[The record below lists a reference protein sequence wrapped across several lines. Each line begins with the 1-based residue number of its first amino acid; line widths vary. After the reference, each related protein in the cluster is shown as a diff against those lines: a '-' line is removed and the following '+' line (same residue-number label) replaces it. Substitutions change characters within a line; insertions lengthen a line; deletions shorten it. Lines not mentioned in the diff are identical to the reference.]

1 MESNRTLFS
10 YEYSLLVGL
19 PNQSYAV
26 KVISVRE
33 NQEDADLDLDWILK
47 RQGIKNKNI
56 VSKNLQKH
64 QFNEPF
70 SCKVNNTG
78 IVYFSSYRIW
88 PMSIFFES
96 KNQERRKNWW
106 HK

>member
-19 PNQSYAV
+19 PNQLYAI

-33 NQEDADLDLDWILK
+33 NQEDADLDLDWIL
-47 RQGIKNKNI
+47 KNKNI

-70 SCKVNNTG
+70 SCKFNNTG
-78 IVYFSSYRIW
+78 IIYFSSYQIGS
-88 PMSIFFES
+88 MSIFFES
-96 KNQERRKNWW
+96 KNQEKEERVGGINELV
-106 HK
+106 

>member
-19 PNQSYAV
+19 PNQLYAV

-33 NQEDADLDLDWILK
+33 NQEDADWDLDWILE
-47 RQGIKNKNI
+47 RNCIKNKNT

-70 SCKVNNTG
+70 SCKFNNTG
-78 IVYFSSYRIW
+78 IVYFSSYRIG

-96 KNQERRKNWW
+96 KNQDISQQI
-106 HK
+106 